1 MNEREK
7 EKLFRLLIR
16 IAGALED
23 IARTTE
29 EYKKQQ

>member
-7 EKLFRLLIR
+7 QKYFRILSR

-23 IARTTE
+23 IARTIE
-29 EYKKQQ
+29 VNKSQE

>member
-7 EKLFRLLIR
+7 KEYFELLTR

-23 IARTTE
+23 IARTIE
-29 EYKKQQ
+29 VNKKQ

>member
-7 EKLFRLLIR
+7 EKYFRLLIR

-23 IARTTE
+23 IARTIE
-29 EYKKQQ
+29 VDKKQQ